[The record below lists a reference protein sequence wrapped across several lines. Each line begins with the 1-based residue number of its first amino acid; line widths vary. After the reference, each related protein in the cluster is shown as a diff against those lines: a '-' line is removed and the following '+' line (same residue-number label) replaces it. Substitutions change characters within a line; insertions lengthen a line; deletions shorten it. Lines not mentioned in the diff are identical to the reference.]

1 MSRVVDLAVS
11 LEVAE
16 HLSEKRAP
24 SFIDDLCT
32 ASSCVLFGAAIP
44 EQEGVGHLNEKWP
57 SYWTKLFEKR
67 GYEPYDVVRPKVWG
81 DQGVPFV
88 ISKMSYSRFKRHMLK
103 KLDWSTS
110 L

>member
-16 HLSEKRAP
+16 HPSEKRAP

-44 EQEGVGHLNEKWP
+44 GQEGVGHLNEKWP

-67 GYEPYDVVRPKVWG
+67 GYSP
-81 DQGVPFV
+81 
-88 ISKMSYSRFKRHMLK
+88 MTSYARKSGAIRGSPL
-103 KLDWSTS
+103 L
-110 L
+110 